1 MELRE
6 VIERRRS
13 VRQYKPDPVPPELVE
28 QIIQLAR
35 KAPSAGA
42 LRSYEIIVTDQQ
54 LTPYEAPVSLVVCA
68 LPEKSAERYGSRGR
82 TLYAIQDATIVGAY
96 IQLIAVDLGLS
107 TVWVG
112 AFREGR
118 VKKALGLEDGLRPVA
133 IIPLGYQG
141 GDNEE

>member
-42 LRSYEIIVTDQQ
+42 LRAYEIVVTDHQ
-54 LTPYEAPVSLVVCA
+54 LTSYEAPVNLVVCA
-68 LPEKSAERYGSRGR
+68 VPEISGQRYGERGR
-82 TLYAIQDATIVGAY
+82 SLYAIQDATIAGAY

-112 AFREGR
+112 AFRENR
-118 VKKALGLEDGLRPVA
+118 VREALGLEDRLKPIA
-133 IIPLGYQG
+133 IIPLGYRR
-141 GDNEE
+141 